1 LLYLVTEKYAGFDL
15 YSGAVDNH
23 LMGLAFEELIRK
35 FAEISNETAGEH
47 FTPREVVRL
56 MVSLL
61 FIEDNVVLKSRS
73 AVVRAIYD
81 LTVGTG
87 GMLSMAG
94 EFLLQHDP
102 AARLTM
108 FGQGAER
115 RVLCRLYS

>member
-1 LLYLVTEKYAGFDL
+1 
-15 YSGAVDNH
+15 
-23 LMGLAFEELIRK
+23 MGLAFEELIRK

-115 RVLCRLYS
+115 LVLCRLYS